1 MRMTFI
7 AALSLIGNL
16 ANADID
22 TSLVKE
28 MEARAI
34 GPAATSGKIA
44 HREAV
49 ISGPSFIYAGTATW
63 ACGKPWTQ
71 V

>member
-1 MRMTFI
+1 MTFI

-34 GPAATSGKIA
+34 GPAATSGKLPTTKL
-44 HREAV
+44 
-49 ISGPSFIYAGTATW
+49 SS
-63 ACGKPWTQ
+63 Q
-71 V
+71 VPVLFMRARQPRLVEIHERRSN